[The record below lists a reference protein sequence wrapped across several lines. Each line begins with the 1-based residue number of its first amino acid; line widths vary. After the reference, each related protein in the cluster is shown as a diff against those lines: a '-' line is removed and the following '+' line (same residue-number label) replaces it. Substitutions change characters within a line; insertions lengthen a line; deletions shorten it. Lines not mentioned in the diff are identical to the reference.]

1 MTKTPDDGFFSDGRL
16 EVVVTIPDPP
26 VGPSSEELF
35 TVRVVGAPVRL
46 WDRSAQHTAELMRDF
61 TLLQLG
67 ASTGTSTRRISPDL
81 LRLMNELR
89 ARYAGASGIQEAE
102 FEAAVEAGDRV
113 RDFTYQVP
121 AAAAPACRRL
131 LELLDAADER
141 CAGGDELMTLVS
153 PPDQRRFRA
162 WYLLEF
168 VRQIDGA
175 PPTRWDGPT
184 D

>member
-1 MTKTPDDGFFSDGRL
+1 MTETPDDGLCADGRL
-16 EVVVTIPDPP
+16 EVLVTIPDPP
-26 VGPSSEELF
+26 AGPSSEERF
-35 TVRVVGAPVRL
+35 TVRFVGVPVRL

-81 LRLMNELR
+81 LLLMNELR
-89 ARYAGASGIQEAE
+89 AGYAGVSGMQEAE
-102 FEAAVEAGDRV
+102 FEAAVETGDRV
-113 RDFTYQVP
+113 RDVSYQVP
-121 AAAAPACRRL
+121 AAVAPACRRL

-153 PPDQRRFRA
+153 PPDQRRFRV

-184 D
+184 E

>member
-1 MTKTPDDGFFSDGRL
+1 MSKTPDDGLCADSRL

-26 VGPSSEELF
+26 AGPSSEELF
-35 TVRVVGAPVRL
+35 TVRVVGVPVRL

-81 LRLMNELR
+81 LMLMNELR
-89 ARYAGASGIQEAE
+89 ARYAGVSGKQEAE
-102 FEAAVEAGDRV
+102 FEAALEAGDRV
-113 RDFTYQVP
+113 HDFVYQVP
-121 AAAAPACRRL
+121 AAVAPACRRL

-153 PPDQRRFRA
+153 PPDQRRFRV

-168 VRQIDGA
+168 VRQIDGQ
-175 PPTRWDGPT
+175 PPSRWDGPT